1 MKQDNDKLTIT
12 GVKGFCDKEILH
24 DIPAIPAERSFS
36 IRIGGTEYLVSTHMK
51 TEGKRTVL
59 DQFKQM
65 LIQSGL
71 A

>member
-1 MKQDNDKLTIT
+1 MKQDNDKRTIT
-12 GVKGFCDKEILH
+12 GVKGFCDKELIR
-24 DIPAIPAERSFS
+24 DVSADRSFS

-65 LIQSGL
+65 LIQNGL
-71 A
+71 V

>member
-1 MKQDNDKLTIT
+1 MKQDTEKRTIT
-12 GVKGFCDKEILH
+12 GVTGFCDKELIR
-24 DIPAIPAERSFS
+24 DIPADRSFS

-71 A
+71 V

>member
-1 MKQDNDKLTIT
+1 MKQDNDKRTIT
-12 GVKGFCDKEILH
+12 GVKGFCDKELIQE
-24 DIPAIPAERSFS
+24 IPADRSFS

-65 LIQSGL
+65 LIQRGL
-71 A
+71 V

>member
-1 MKQDNDKLTIT
+1 MKQDNNKRTIT
-12 GVKGFCDKEILH
+12 GVKGFCDNELTH
-24 DIPAIPAERSFS
+24 EIPADRSFS

-71 A
+71 V

>member
-1 MKQDNDKLTIT
+1 MKQDNDKRTIT
-12 GVKGFCDKEILH
+12 GVKGFCDKELIR
-24 DIPAIPAERSFS
+24 DITADRSFS

-51 TEGKRTVL
+51 TDGKRTVL

-71 A
+71 V

>member
-1 MKQDNDKLTIT
+1 MKQDNDKRTIT
-12 GVKGFCDKEILH
+12 GVKGFCDKELSC
-24 DIPAIPAERSFS
+24 DIPADRSFS
-36 IRIGGTEYLVSTHMK
+36 LRIGGTEYLVSTHMK

-71 A
+71 V

>member
-1 MKQDNDKLTIT
+1 MKRDNDKRTLS
-12 GVKGFCDKEILH
+12 GVKGFCDKELIR
-24 DIPAIPAERSFS
+24 DTPADRSFS
-36 IRIGGTEYLVSTHMK
+36 LRIGGTEYLVSTHMK

-71 A
+71 V